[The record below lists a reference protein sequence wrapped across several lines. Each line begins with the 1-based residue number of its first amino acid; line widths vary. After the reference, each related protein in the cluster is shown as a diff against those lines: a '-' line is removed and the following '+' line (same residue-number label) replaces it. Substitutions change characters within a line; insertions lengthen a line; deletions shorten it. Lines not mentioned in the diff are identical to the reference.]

1 MSTRIFAISDLHVDF
16 AVNLE
21 QVESLSRSDYRRDT
35 LIVAGDASH
44 RLDRAEAA
52 LTALVERFLQ
62 VFFTFGNHDLWVD
75 DESQAKGDGEVET
88 SLDRVQAL
96 DDLCVRIGVRTAPAA
111 AGEM

>member
-52 LTALVERFLQ
+52 LTALGSASYRSSSRSEITTCGWMTNRR
-62 VFFTFGNHDLWVD
+62 H
-75 DESQAKGDGEVET
+75 
-88 SLDRVQAL
+88 RV
-96 DDLCVRIGVRTAPAA
+96 TAR
-111 AGEM
+111 